1 METPLNLTISAGA
14 ERPLTPAQ
22 RKFNQL
28 VRKIEAAR
36 NELLAWQEQVP
47 LFAQAHDQRLRP
59 LQSEFAACHQAMVR
73 KLDVL
78 LARPGWTRAQ
88 RDTMRQILCN
98 VAALLIESEDT
109 DATLAAEIKAL
120 YDKHADTDFDTEN
133 RESVAA
139 MKDLFESMTGVSLGD
154 EALETEEDLFARTE
168 ERLRAKA
175 QEQAQ
180 EQASARAPARR
191 PSAAERR
198 QQAQAEQATQ
208 SVREVYRKLASA
220 LHPDRADGEADR
232 LARTALMQ
240 RVNQAYGARDL
251 LALFALQLE
260 IEQVDVEHLARATAG
275 RAQHY
280 NRVLAEQLDELQAE
294 VQARQAAFCMDFE
307 IDPFLRLNPHKL
319 GLLLEREVSQQR
331 AMLADAQRELRQLDD
346 PAGTKRWLARMR
358 REQQAQGADSPFDLP
373 F

>member
-1 METPLNLTISAGA
+1 MKTPLNLTISAGA

-36 NELLAWQEQVP
+36 NELLAWQEQLP

-73 KLDVL
+73 KLDAL
-78 LARPGWTRAQ
+78 LARTGWTRAQ
-88 RDTMRQILCN
+88 RGTMRQILCN

-109 DATLAAEIKAL
+109 DAALAAEIKAL

-154 EALETEEDLFARTE
+154 DTLQTEEDLLARTE
-168 ERLRAKA
+168 ERLRAKV
-175 QEQAQ
+175 QEQAPGP
-180 EQASARAPARR
+180 APARR
-191 PSAAERR
+191 PNAAERR
-198 QQAQAEQATQ
+198 RQTQAEQATQ

-260 IEQVDVEHLARATAG
+260 IEQVDVEHLARASAE

-280 NRVLAEQLDELQAE
+280 NRVLADQLDELQAE
-294 VQARQAAFCMDFE
+294 IEARRAALCME
-307 IDPFLRLNPHKL
+307 YQIDPFLRLNPHQL
-319 GLLLEREVSQQR
+319 GLLLEQEVRDMR
-331 AMLADAQRELRQLDD
+331 AMIADAQRDLHQLDD
-346 PAGTKRWLARMR
+346 PAGIKRWLVRIR
-358 REQQAQGADSPFDLP
+358 REQQAQGADSLFDLP